1 MNLNIFHLFHGV
13 GARGKGGYTPL
24 PKAWKGGVVCRTM
37 VLLLP
42 FFGKHLE
49 NAVFLAWK
57 AKSIIKAKE
66 KRSCLKPNDICFFIF
81 CHFWK
86 PQLSTYWGCPPPP
99 STSFMSSQKACPSLY
114 HQLIR
119 LCFYKIV
126 RRNIHFSVSSHS
138 LCNRTVI
145 LFAVMNGVKLHIT
158 FIVI

>member
-13 GARGKGGYTPL
+13 GARGKGAYTPL
-24 PKAWKGGVVCRTM
+24 PKAWKGGWVQNYDFAPS
-37 VLLLP
+37 P

-86 PQLSTYWGCPPPP
+86 LDPTFRLLLKLVLHFPSYLWAYPHHFPVHLQWFATPQLSTYWGCPPTPRIFIHVLSKSLSFTLPP
-99 STSFMSSQKACPSLY
+99 THTPL
-114 HQLIR
+114 L
-119 LCFYKIV
+119 L
-126 RRNIHFSVSSHS
+126 
-138 LCNRTVI
+138 
-145 LFAVMNGVKLHIT
+145 
-158 FIVI
+158 